1 MQYYF
6 FNLITSTGRIYI
18 NNTGKEPAGILMNNE
33 KNNIMKRIVD
43 NMSKI
48 IVGKQKASRLLVIS
62 LAAEGHVLLEDV
74 PGIGKTTMAYA
85 MAKSV
90 GLSFNRI
97 QFTPDILPSDITGF
111 TVYNQKINDFEY
123 RSGNIMS
130 NIILADEI
138 NRTSPKTQASMLEAM
153 EEKQVTV
160 DGKTYKLPKPFMV
173 VATQNPVEYM
183 GTYPLPEAQLDRFLM
198 KVSIGYPTRA
208 EESSILYR
216 FQKSNPLH
224 ELMPVATLEELTE
237 LQADVK
243 NVRVDESL
251 AAYIVD
257 LVTATRKHDMV
268 SLGCSPRAS
277 LSLFRAAQAAALYD
291 GRDFV
296 IPEDIRDLAVPV
308 LSHRLML
315 KQEAR
320 IKRISNESIISDIVN
335 RQTIPVKAKV

>member
-1 MQYYF
+1 M
-6 FNLITSTGRIYI
+6 
-18 NNTGKEPAGILMNNE
+18 KEN
-33 KNNIMKRIVD
+33 KNNMMKRIVE

-48 IVGKQKASRLLVIS
+48 IVGKEMPSKLMVIS
-62 LAAEGHVLLEDV
+62 LASAGHILLEDV

-111 TVYNQKINDFEY
+111 TIYNQKINDFEY

-173 VATQNPVEYM
+173 IATQNPVEYM

-198 KVSIGYPTRA
+198 KIAIGYPTKI
-208 EESSILYR
+208 EEVNILYR
-216 FQKSNPLH
+216 FQTNNPLN
-224 ELMPVATLEELTE
+224 ELEPTASLEDLNQ
-237 LQADVK
+237 LQTRVK
-243 NVRVDESL
+243 NVRVDETL
-251 AAYIVD
+251 ASYIVE
-257 LVTATRKHDMV
+257 LISATRRHEQV

-277 LSLFRAAQAAALYD
+277 ISLFRAAQACAVYD
-291 GRDFV
+291 DRDYV
-296 IPEDIRDLAVPV
+296 IPEDIRDIAVSV
-308 LSHRLML
+308 LSHRLIL
-315 KQEAR
+315 KQEAK
-320 IKRISNESIISDIVN
+320 IKRVTNESIINEIIK